1 MIMNRQEKLILGTSY
16 IIEGL
21 RILQEATTGD
31 YQHEESIALV
41 QILSQM
47 EMVQFNLKRCWN
59 EWEEFVRCGGRGKEM
74 ENDK

>member
-1 MIMNRQEKLILGTSY
+1 MVATRQEKLILGTSY

-21 RILQEATTGD
+21 RLLQEATTED

-41 QILSQM
+41 QVLSQM

-59 EWEEFVRCGGRGKEM
+59 EWEEFVRRGKV
-74 ENDK
+74 ENDTTR